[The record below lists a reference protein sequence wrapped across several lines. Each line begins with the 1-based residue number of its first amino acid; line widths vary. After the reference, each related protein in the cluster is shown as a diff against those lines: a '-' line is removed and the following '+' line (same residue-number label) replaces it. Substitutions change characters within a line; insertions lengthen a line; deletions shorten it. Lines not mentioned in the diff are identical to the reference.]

1 MTDKE
6 CLIRPAAL
14 DDRYFI
20 VEAIIEAEKS
30 GTDKFGLS
38 TLFGLPEEEVS
49 GYLVE
54 MLEEEID
61 GCEFSI
67 SSFLIAEVN
76 QVPVAAMAGWI
87 EGRNED
93 GLSSALLKSNLLSY
107 VFPSRSLEHIRQLSD
122 VIRDLQISREKETY
136 QIEYVYV
143 SPDYRGHHL
152 SERLLE
158 EHCQRGCVASG
169 TLRKIQV
176 QVFAGN
182 LPALRAY
189 EKFGFVRSKEYRG
202 YHPEITDYLP
212 GNVKLLLEKT
222 VK

>member
-6 CLIRPAAL
+6 CLIRPATL
-14 DDRYFI
+14 DDRDFI
-20 VEAIIEAEKS
+20 VEAIISAEKS
-30 GTDKFGLS
+30 GTDKLGIS
-38 TLFGLPEEEVS
+38 TLFGLSEEEVC

-54 MLEEEID
+54 MLKEEID
-61 GCEFSI
+61 GCEFSV

-76 QVPVAAMAGWI
+76 QVPIAAMAGWI

-93 GLSSALLKSNLLSY
+93 RLPSALLKSNLLGY
-107 VFPSRSLEHIRQLSD
+107 VLPAKNLEHIRQLSD
-122 VIRDLQISREKETY
+122 VIRDLQISREKDTY

-152 SERLLE
+152 SERLLG
-158 EHCQRGCVASG
+158 EHYQRGCTEYRG
-169 TLRKIQV
+169 IRKMQV

-182 LPALRAY
+182 FPALRAY

-212 GNVKLLLEKT
+212 GNVKLLLEKII
-222 VK
+222 K